1 MKQVNLKAPTIDLD
15 LNNVIKFLIF
25 GLVFL
30 FPLFF
35 GLKTITNLDF
45 NKQMLLIVVSVIAVI
60 LWFIKNAGSGEVNL
74 RLSWIHV
81 LGLGFVV
88 SVLVSTILSRWTWGS
103 FWGWPLDTNEN
114 FSLLLSFFV
123 FYLIVSNFLEEKDL
137 FEVQSWLVGSAFL
150 IGLWGILQLYGVFV
164 LPLQSTRFTGF
175 NTIGTVNSWGLF
187 LASLIPVSLALF
199 FASKG
204 YKKVLFS
211 IATLVLFAGL
221 VVANY
226 INIWIAIL
234 IAMAFFMFLALWK
247 TKKADQ
253 KLLMVPTTI
262 IALAL
267 IIGIFRIPIPGLPV
281 TPLEVTPSLKA
292 TIDTVLGMAKSSIKD
307 LAFGWGPGTFKY
319 GWSKFKDTS
328 LNQTIFWNIRFLRGR
343 NEMVQLPGTIGLVG
357 TVVYLSLMGFAIVK
371 GLKGMPRLEDDK
383 DEKKQGF
390 WLLAL
395 GILSSFVA
403 LTAAKFLQPKNVTI
417 DFLWWFFLANIVVLT
432 VKRTKPLKLEA
443 DSKINFVFS
452 FVTILVLIGGI
463 FFLYLEGTRYWAEI
477 KYVQAVT
484 RPVNFQTARNIL
496 LQAIRLNPQEEIFWQ
511 DLAQVYLLQKDR
523 EILRTDISNEQKSQT
538 VANLI
543 ANAVAASRRAT
554 EINPFNVANWQVLGA
569 TYRQIIALSQGA
581 FDWSVRSYEK
591 ALDLEPTNPFIL
603 VELGRSYLTQAR
615 ITQDATE
622 RDSRL
627 QRAQEYFRRA
637 MDMKPDYA
645 RAYYQMAL
653 VYEAQGKRE
662 EAISTLENIK
672 AMAPFLVDYNPLN
685 DVGLAF
691 QLGILYRLNGDN
703 DKAQAEFERAV
714 SINPNYSNA
723 RYFLGLIYDQ
733 KGETAKAIAQ
743 FEVIEKLNPDNQE
756 IKKILANLRNGEPAL
771 KGVVSTGET
780 VPIEEK
786 PEEK

>member
-1 MKQVNLKAPTIDLD
+1 MKRENLKVPTINLD
-15 LNNVIKFLIF
+15 LNKVIKFLIF

-35 GLKTITNLDF
+35 GFKTITNLNF
-45 NKQMLLIVVSVIAVI
+45 NKQMLLIVVSVITVI
-60 LWFIKNAGSGEVNL
+60 LWFIKNTGSGEVNL

-81 LGLGFVV
+81 VSLLFVI

-114 FSLLLSFFV
+114 LALLLSLFV

-137 FEVQSWLVGSAFL
+137 FGVHSWLVGSAFL
-150 IGLWGILQLYGVFV
+150 IGLGGILQLYGVFV

-175 NTIGTVNSWGLF
+175 NTIGTVNGWGLF
-187 LASLIPVSLALF
+187 LASLLPVSLALF

-204 YKKVLFS
+204 YKKLLFS
-211 IATLVLFAGL
+211 IVTLVLFAGL
-221 VVANY
+221 SVANY
-226 INIWIAIL
+226 INIWIAVL

-247 TKKADQ
+247 AKKADQ

-267 IIGIFRIPIPGLPV
+267 IIGIFRVPIPGLPA

-357 TVVYLSLMGFAIVK
+357 TVVYLGLIGFAIVK
-371 GLKGMPRLEDDK
+371 GLKDVPRLEDDN

-390 WLLAL
+390 WFLAL

-403 LTAAKFLQPKNVTI
+403 LTAAKFLQPKNVTV

-432 VKRTKPLKLEA
+432 VKRAKPLKLEA

-484 RPVNFQTARNIL
+484 RAADFQTARNLL

-511 DLAQVYLLQKDR
+511 DLGQVYLLQKDR
-523 EILRTDISNEQKSQT
+523 EIVRTGISNEQKSQT
-538 VANLI
+538 VANLV

-554 EINPFNVANWQVLGA
+554 EINPFNVANWQILGG
-569 TYRQIIALSQGA
+569 TYQQIIPLSQGA
-581 FDWSVRSYEK
+581 FDWSVKSYEK
-591 ALDLEPTNPFIL
+591 ALELEPTNPFIL

-615 ITQDATE
+615 ISQGAE
-622 RDSRL
+622 RDSHL
-627 QRAQEYFRRA
+627 QRAQEYFRKA

-653 VYEAQGKRE
+653 VYEAQGKRQ

-691 QLGILYRLNGDN
+691 QLGVLYRLNGDD

-733 KGETAKAIAQ
+733 KGETAKAIEQ
-743 FEVIEKLNPDNQE
+743 FEVIERLNPDNQE
-756 IKKILANLRNGEPAL
+756 IKKILTNLRSGEPAL
-771 KGVVSTGET
+771 KGIVTTGET

-786 PEEK
+786 PEQK